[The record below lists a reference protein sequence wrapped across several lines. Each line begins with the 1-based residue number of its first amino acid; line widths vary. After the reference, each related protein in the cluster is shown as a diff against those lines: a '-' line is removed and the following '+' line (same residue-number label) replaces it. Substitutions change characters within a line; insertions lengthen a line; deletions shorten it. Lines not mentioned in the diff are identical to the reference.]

1 MRVNITS
8 FRYGW
13 VLLLSLFSVVL
24 FAQATLPD
32 NFDTWLEEARQDW
45 NIPGMIVGV
54 VKDGEVLYARG
65 FGEKRLGSGEMVDD
79 NTIFSIA
86 SVSKNMTAAAL
97 AILVDEGKIHWDDP
111 IVKHIPWFQF
121 KDPWITREATLRDA
135 LTHRI
140 GLGRILGNRLH
151 FMTNSSRDE
160 VLYQMRY
167 MDFEIPFRSGFVYNN
182 IMYSLAGQIIEYTD
196 GRSWDDFMKEELFA
210 PLEMHTATTS
220 ITDLKKTDNLAYP
233 HQEIDGK
240 IVPIIRRNW
249 DNAGPAAGVNA
260 SVNDLNKWMLF
271 QLGTPGEYK
280 GNTVISTKKINE
292 LRKAQNVR
300 RQADPLAPIAGY
312 GFGWGF
318 SDYEGLRVISH
329 GGATD
334 GFNTAMYIV
343 PELDLGIVFSGN
355 TFNGLGGAVAY
366 QVIDA
371 MLGIEGQDWSKT
383 YLERYEAQY
392 KRAAEARKEIHD
404 ARIENTQPTLSL
416 ADYAGTYI
424 SEGYGKMEVRLEQD
438 ALVMRFW
445 DSEDLEAKLEHWH
458 YDTFRAVWKNRAQRE
473 EFLGFQ
479 LGFDGKVE
487 SLEFEY
493 VLRPMLLQ
501 VGAYPSN
508 YTHKERFLRE

>member
-1 MRVNITS
+1 MRIHITS
-8 FRYGW
+8 LRYTW
-13 VLLLSLFSVVL
+13 ILLFSLFSITIS
-24 FAQATLPD
+24 AQSTLPD
-32 NFDTWLEEARQDW
+32 NFDTWVEESRKDW
-45 NIPGMIVGV
+45 NIPGMIVGI
-54 VKDGEVLYARG
+54 VKDGKVLYARG
-65 FGEKRLGSGEMVDD
+65 FGEKQLGSGEMVDD

-97 AILVDEGKIHWDDP
+97 AILVDREEIHWDDP
-111 IVKHIPWFQF
+111 IIKHIPWFQF
-121 KDPWITREATLRDA
+121 KDPWITREVTIRDA
-135 LTHRI
+135 LTHRV

-151 FMTNSSRDE
+151 FMTNSSRDD

-167 MDFEIPFRSGFVYNN
+167 IDFEIPFRSGFVYNN
-182 IMYSLAGQIIEYTD
+182 IMYSIAGQVIEYTD
-196 GRSWDDFMKEELFA
+196 GRSWDDFMQEELFA
-210 PLEMHTATTS
+210 PLEMSTTTTS
-220 ITDLKKTDNLAYP
+220 IKDLKETDNLAYP

-240 IVPIIRRNW
+240 IVPIPRRDW

-260 SVNDLNKWMLF
+260 SVNDLNKWLLF
-271 QLGTPGEYK
+271 QLETPGEYN
-280 GNTVISTKKINE
+280 GNTIISSEEINE
-292 LRKAQNVR
+292 LRKPQNVR
-300 RQADPLAPIAGY
+300 RQADPMAPIAGY
-312 GFGWGF
+312 GFGWGI
-318 SDYEGLRVISH
+318 SDYEGLRIISH

-371 MLGIEGQDWSKT
+371 ILGNEAKDWSKT

-392 KRAAEARKEIHD
+392 KRASEARQKIHD

-416 ADYAGTYI
+416 ADYTGTYI
-424 SEGYGKMEVRLEQD
+424 SEGYGKVEVYLEQD
-438 ALVMRFW
+438 ALVMQFW
-445 DSEDLEAKLEHWH
+445 DTEELEAELEHWH

-473 EFLGFQ
+473 EFMNFNLGQ
-479 LGFDGKVE
+479 DGKVK
-487 SLEFEY
+487 SLEFEF

-508 YTHKERFLRE
+508 YTHKERFYKE